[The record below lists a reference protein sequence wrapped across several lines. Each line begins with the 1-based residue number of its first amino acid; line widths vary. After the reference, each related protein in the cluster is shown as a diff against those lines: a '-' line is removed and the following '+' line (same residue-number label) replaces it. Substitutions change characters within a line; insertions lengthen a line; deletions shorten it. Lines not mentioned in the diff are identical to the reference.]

1 MTPGQLSEGKMTSPR
16 RGFLLGW
23 SLILVGASLA
33 HLVQTS
39 GGITIEDVRFST
51 SSGRTLSALLYLP
64 ADATQ
69 QSRAPGILAVH
80 GYINSREVQSGF
92 AIEYARRGYVVLSLD
107 QTGHGYSDPPAFAD
121 GFGGPAALSYLRS
134 LDYVDTGNIGLEGHS
149 MGGWAVLAAAAESP
163 RGYSAMVLEG
173 SSTGPPFAADGTP
186 AWPRNVAVVFSL
198 YDEFADLMWG
208 TDRAADVG
216 NSPKLQALFA
226 TDTKIEPGRVYGDVA
241 AGSARI
247 LFQPPVT
254 HPGDHISRTA
264 IGHSLDWFAKT
275 LEGGRPLPANDQI
288 WPFKE
293 LGTLLAL
300 IGFVV
305 LVLGTIR
312 LLLHSGYFQP
322 LNVRPPIAPHENR
335 TLTWWLRAVFT
346 AAVPVATFYLFF
358 SWAES
363 WLPPSAWFPQSITN
377 QVMFWALANGVI
389 VVAAGMLFPVRA
401 VLSRPPMLS
410 SLLLALITVATGY
423 LAVFLADRFLLIDF
437 RFWFVGMK
445 ALSLNQLKMAVIYL
459 LPFTVYFI
467 IILRALHGTM
477 AVRSDSALSNYAAN
491 AFLLAGGFLIFLIA
505 QYLSLFFSGSLLTP
519 GAPLNTI
526 VMIQFVPLMLAVSII
541 ATFCYR
547 RTGCYL
553 PGAFV
558 CSLLVTWYVV
568 AGQATQFAPS

>member
-1 MTPGQLSEGKMTSPR
+1 
-16 RGFLLGW
+16 
-23 SLILVGASLA
+23 
-33 HLVQTS
+33 
-39 GGITIEDVRFST
+39 
-51 SSGRTLSALLYLP
+51 
-64 ADATQ
+64 
-69 QSRAPGILAVH
+69 
-80 GYINSREVQSGF
+80 
-92 AIEYARRGYVVLSLD
+92 
-107 QTGHGYSDPPAFAD
+107 
-121 GFGGPAALSYLRS
+121 
-134 LDYVDTGNIGLEGHS
+134 VDTGNIGLEGHS

-163 RGYSAMVLEG
+163 EGYSAMVLEG

-186 AWPRNVAVVFSL
+186 TWPRNVAVVFSL

-216 NSPKLQALFA
+216 NSAKLQALFA
-226 TDTKIEPGRVYGDVA
+226 TDTEIEPGRVYGDVA

-322 LNVRPPIAPHENR
+322 LNGPPIAAHENR

-346 AAVPVATFYLFF
+346 AGVPVATFYLFF

-389 VVAAGMLFPVRA
+389 VVAAGLLFPVRA

-459 LPFTVYFI
+459 LPRFSAGRRIPDLPDRSVPQPVLLRIAADPGCTAEYHRDDSVRAADARSVYYRHLLLPANRLLSSRGI
-467 IILRALHGTM
+467 RLLPARHL
-477 AVRSDSALSNYAAN
+477 VR
-491 AFLLAGGFLIFLIA
+491 
-505 QYLSLFFSGSLLTP
+505 
-519 GAPLNTI
+519 
-526 VMIQFVPLMLAVSII
+526 
-541 ATFCYR
+541 CC
-547 RTGCYL
+547 RTGDS
-553 PGAFV
+553 V
-558 CSLLVTWYVV
+558 CPELE
-568 AGQATQFAPS
+568 P